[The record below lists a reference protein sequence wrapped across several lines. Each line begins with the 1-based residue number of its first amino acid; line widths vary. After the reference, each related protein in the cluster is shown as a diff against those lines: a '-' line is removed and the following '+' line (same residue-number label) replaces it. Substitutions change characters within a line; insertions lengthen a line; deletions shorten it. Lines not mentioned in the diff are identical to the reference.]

1 MMSAALQFETSPA
14 LAKDVLEQLC
24 DLALR
29 PVAAHEEPSD
39 EFVRIVPDLLSV
51 ALAGSV
57 TASAGML
64 SGAIPDASAAIGQ
77 ARIWGQGRV
86 VAPRDAVLCNAFSA
100 HVLDFDDD
108 ETEVAMAH
116 LSVTLVSAALTLCD
130 AISEPINGCRLFA
143 ALSAGYDVA
152 LALGG
157 LTNPQMYRAG
167 WHATATLGPFA
178 AAATCGRLFDLT
190 AEQMASSLA
199 LAASFSGGV
208 RGAFGGDGK
217 PMQVAQAAASGLLA
231 AQLAKAGLTS
241 TAGALVGARGFLGLH
256 NARTKP
262 LPSRSELPPPGFV
275 VKAYPTCTATHA
287 AIAAVLDAVS
297 ELPTGAGVDRIQC
310 LVDPFVPSI
319 LLDGVPATADAAR
332 FNLAYCLARAA
343 LDGRL
348 GPDAFQPEAL
358 RDARVLAVLEKVE
371 IGVATDLPK
380 GPSGVATGAHVTVFS
395 ADGQIIRKS
404 RLAAPGSVTAPLTD
418 AERLAKFTLCLEA
431 FCNPEA
437 AAVHFSRLLD
447 LPRSTDARATLAPLF
462 DLVPLQSFDALE
474 HAQ

>member
-1 MMSAALQFETSPA
+1 MMSAALQFEASPA
-14 LAKDVLEQLC
+14 LARDVLEQLC
-24 DLALR
+24 DLAMR

-57 TASAGML
+57 TPSAGML

-77 ARIWGQGRV
+77 ARLWGQGRV
-86 VAPRDAVLCNAFSA
+86 VAPRDAVLCNTFSA

-130 AISEPINGCRLFA
+130 TFAEPIDGRRLFA

-152 LALGG
+152 LALGD
-157 LTNPQMYRAG
+157 LTNPEMYRAG

-178 AAATCGRLFDLT
+178 AAAACGRLLELT
-190 AEQMASSLA
+190 TAQTASSLA

-231 AQLAKAGLTS
+231 AQMAKAGLIATPE
-241 TAGALVGARGFLGLH
+241 ALVGARGFLGLQ
-256 NARTKP
+256 NAKNKP
-262 LPSRSELPPPGFV
+262 LAPRSALPPPGFV
-275 VKAYPTCTATHA
+275 VKAYPTCTALHA
-287 AIAAVLDAVS
+287 AIASVLDAVS
-297 ELPTGAGVDRIQC
+297 ELRPGARVTRIQC

-319 LLDGVPATADAAR
+319 LLDGTPATADAAR
-332 FNLAYCLARAA
+332 FNMGYCLARAA
-343 LDGRL
+343 LDGKL
-348 GPDAFQPEAL
+348 GPDAFQTDAL
-358 RDARVLAVLEKVE
+358 DDAVVMALLEKVE

-380 GPSGVATGAHVTVFS
+380 GPSGVATGAHVVVFS

-418 AERLAKFTLCLEA
+418 TERLAKFTLCLEA

-437 AAVHFSRLLD
+437 AAVHFSKLLD